1 MKWFLRGCVLTA
13 ALVLL
18 SVLASG
24 CTQSNEKFADIK
36 GQPPPDG
43 GPKTQTDAAYGQMK
57 GGGAA
62 VKSQGYPGAGRK
74 RSGYVP

>member
-1 MKWFLRGCVLTA
+1 MRWFLRGCVLTA

-24 CTQSNEKFADIK
+24 CSQSNEKFADIK

-43 GPKTQTDAAYGQMK
+43 GPKTQAESYGQMK
-57 GGGAA
+57 GGGASL
-62 VKSQGYPGAGRK
+62 KSQGYPGAGRQ
-74 RSGYVP
+74 R